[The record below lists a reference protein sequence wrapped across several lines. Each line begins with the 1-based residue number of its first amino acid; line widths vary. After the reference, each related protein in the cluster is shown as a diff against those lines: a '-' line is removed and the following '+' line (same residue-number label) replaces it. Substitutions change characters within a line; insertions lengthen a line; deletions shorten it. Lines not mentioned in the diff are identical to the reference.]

1 MPDDWP
7 GHRPR
12 TPPMRLTSALAVLA
26 IATSLYGGDA
36 PQLPTRPTFINAK
49 VSSKRIC
56 LNEAVRVEFTTMP
69 RDVENIDIAAAV
81 ANAVRL
87 GGAETWRLVG
97 KPTISEQLGSVS
109 GSGTTSD
116 PAKPVKERPK
126 PITVV
131 FSLLPRKAGDLVLPD
146 VPVTW
151 IQGNAVARFDTVVV
165 APQVMVGGTAKELP
179 KEVYGVAG
187 YTWGTRLET
196 LKDKFTPDQLVT
208 SPNGTRTDAKAQKHL
223 NLGFSNGA
231 LVDAQL
237 FAPGLTFDQARISFL
252 ERWGIPQEDLGNEL
266 KWQLGWTHI
275 TVVSAVVNSVSG
287 IEIHLNRDDYMA
299 DQAKTQVK
307 TDVFGVLEG
316 PKETPEEAE
325 KRKAKEIQAELNR
338 PEVPTK

>member
-1 MPDDWP
+1 
-7 GHRPR
+7 
-12 TPPMRLTSALAVLA
+12 MRLTSAMILLALSA
-26 IATSLYGGDA
+26 HLFAGETA
-36 PQLPTRPTFINAK
+36 QPTRPTFINAK

-69 RDVENIDIAAAV
+69 RDVENIDIASAV

-87 GGAETWRLVG
+87 GGADTWRLLG
-97 KPTISEQLGSVS
+97 KPTISEQLGTVS
-109 GSGTTSD
+109 GSAGSNSD

-131 FSLLPRKAGDLVLPD
+131 FSLLPRKAGDLTLPD

-187 YTWGTRLET
+187 YTWGTTLDS
-196 LKDKFTPDQLVT
+196 LKDKFTAEQMT
-208 SPNGTRTDAKAQKHL
+208 SANGSTSVKAQK
-223 NLGFSNGA
+223 NLTLVFTNGA
-231 LVDAQL
+231 LATAKL
-237 FAPGLTFDQARISFL
+237 FAPGLGLEQARASFL
-252 ERWGIPQEDLGNEL
+252 ERWGIPQEENATEL
-266 KWQLGWTHI
+266 TWVLGWTRI
-275 TVVSAVVNSVSG
+275 TVNPAGVDGATGMQIALSREDIQAS
-287 IEIHLNRDDYMA
+287 
-299 DQAKTQVK
+299 QAKTQVK

-316 PKETPEEAE
+316 PKESAEDAE

-338 PEVPTK
+338 PEVPAK